1 MMLSSRVLLLAL
13 ALPPIALGAEP
24 GTEPVV
30 PEIVV
35 TGEFREPELSSV
47 PASISVLTEQDI
59 VARNAHH
66 LEELLGMAAN
76 VNYAS
81 GASRGRYFQ
90 IRGIGERGQFAEPL
104 NSSVGLLIDH
114 VDFSGVGA
122 VGTLYDVSQ
131 VEIFRGPQGT
141 RYGANAL
148 AGLINVTTNQ
158 PTAEQQGSLRA
169 ELANYDSYSL
179 AGTLSGPL
187 SDRVGY
193 RVAVQQLVSD
203 GFIDNDFLDADDT
216 NDRDELTLRGKL
228 SWLVGDASELDLML
242 GYIDID
248 NGYDAFSLDN
258 NRDTRSDEPGHDRQE
273 SSFGSIQWRWSGAER
288 FNVEAVATYADSD
301 IEYGYDEDWTF
312 VGFHPF
318 GYSSTDNYLRDRQ
331 TATAEV
337 RVLSEPDGRLFKAS
351 TDWVVG
357 AYYLD
362 QQVDLTRQY
371 TFQASDF
378 DSRFEIDRYAVF
390 GQTESALGNTTTLTL
405 GARLER
411 HESTYDDNLGVHFE
425 PDDDLWGARIALDH
439 MLNTDTLVYGSIS
452 RGYKAGGFNTDG
464 TLDADLR
471 EFDPEVLYNYEL
483 GIKGSWLEDTVVA
496 RVSLFYMSRDDMQVA
511 SSETRVRPD
520 GSAEF
525 ISYVGNAS
533 EGNNWGLE
541 AELDWQVADP
551 LRLFA
556 SVGLLNTEYEDYIN
570 GNGDNLDGRDQAHAP
585 KYQFFASAQYDFNGG
600 WFARIEVEGK
610 DEFYFSD
617 SHGEQSDAY
626 ELLNA
631 SIGFERGAW
640 SARVWGRNL
649 TDEDYRTR
657 GFFFGNDPRL
667 DYEGKGYN
675 QLGEP
680 RRVGLTVDWAF

>member
-1 MMLSSRVLLLAL
+1 MILLSRILLVALVFPSVAL
-13 ALPPIALGAEP
+13 AAEP
-24 GTEPVV
+24 APEAVI
-30 PEIVV
+30 PEILV
-35 TGEFREPELSSV
+35 TGEFREAELNSI
-47 PASISVLTEQDI
+47 PATISVLTEQDI
-59 VARNAHH
+59 AARNAHH
-66 LEELLGMAAN
+66 LEKLLGMAPN

-90 IRGIGERGQFAEPL
+90 IRGIGERGQFSEPL
-104 NSSVGLLIDH
+104 NSSVGLLVDH

-122 VGTLYDVSQ
+122 VGTLYDVNQ
-131 VEIFRGPQGT
+131 VEVFRGPQGT

-148 AGLINVTTNQ
+148 AGLINVTTNK
-158 PTAEQQGSLRA
+158 PSSEQQGSLRA
-169 ELANYDSYSL
+169 EIANYDSYSL

-187 SDRVGY
+187 SDRVGF
-193 RVAVQQLVSD
+193 RIAVQQYISD
-203 GFIDNDFLDADDT
+203 GFIDNDFLRAEDT
-216 NDRDELTLRGKL
+216 SDRDELTLRAKL
-228 SWLVGDASELDLML
+228 SWLIGDASELDLML

-258 NRDTRSDEPGHDRQE
+258 DRDTLSDEPGHDRQE
-273 SSFGSIQWRWSGAER
+273 SSFGSIRWRWSGAER
-288 FNVEAVATYADSD
+288 FTVESVATYANVD
-301 IEYGYDEDWTF
+301 IEYGYDEDWTY
-312 VGFHPF
+312 VGFHPD
-318 GYSSTDNYLRDRQ
+318 GYSSTDNYLRDRE

-337 RVLSEPDGRLFKAS
+337 RILSEPDGRLFDSS

-357 AYYLD
+357 AYVLD

-371 TFQASDF
+371 TFQATDF
-378 DSRFEIDRYAVF
+378 DSSFEVARFAVF
-390 GQTESALGNTTTLTL
+390 GQTASVLSDATTLTL

-411 HESTYDDNLGVHFE
+411 HESDYDDSGGVRFG

-439 MLNTDTLVYGSIS
+439 MLTTDMLVYGSVS

-464 TLDADLR
+464 TLDEDLR

-483 GIKGSWLEDTVVA
+483 GAKGSWLEDSVVA
-496 RVSLFYMSRDDMQVA
+496 RISLFYMSRDDMQVA
-511 SSETRVRPD
+511 SSDTRVRPD

-525 ISYVGNAS
+525 IAYVGNAS

-541 AELDWQVADP
+541 AELDWRATDS
-551 LRLFA
+551 LRLSA
-556 SVGLLNTEYEDYIN
+556 SLGLLQTEYEDYIN
-570 GNGDNLDGRDQAHAP
+570 GNGDDLDGRDQAHAP
-585 KYQFFASAQYDFNGG
+585 GYQFFTSAQYDFYDG

-617 SHGEQSDAY
+617 NHGERSDAY

-631 SIGFERGAW
+631 SIGFQRGAW
-640 SARVWGRNL
+640 SARLWGRNL
-649 TDEDYRTR
+649 TDEDYLTR

-667 DYEGKGYN
+667 GYAGKGYF

-680 RRVGLTVDWAF
+680 RRIGLTVDLTF